1 MINDIE
7 ISNRL
12 KGQRNNAQGKF
23 FEHCIE
29 AACETYCKSTRAIP
43 SYEKRKGWKI

>member
-29 AACETYCKSTRAIP
+29 AACLV
-43 SYEKRKGWKI
+43 EKLYLYMQE